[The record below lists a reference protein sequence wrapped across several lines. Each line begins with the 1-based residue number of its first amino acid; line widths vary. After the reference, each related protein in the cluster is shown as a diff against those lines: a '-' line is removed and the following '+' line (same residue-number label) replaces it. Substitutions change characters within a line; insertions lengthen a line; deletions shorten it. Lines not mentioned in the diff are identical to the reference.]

1 MPLNKRLVE
10 CDDDEDQLYGVLA
23 ALMLTLP
30 AAVRDTKPAD
40 VLRANGYCH
49 RSAMETLRVSDLE
62 EMGVLRGHASMM
74 MGLLRPGGDPPPTP
88 KPAARNETSS
98 EPVRMNGRY
107 MRCRAFPDVVS
118 GGTPARRPWKAF
130 IMAFTVVLRA
140 IGVPLPVPDVVLD
153 VALTPM
159 RAYEPVDPDASG
171 MV

>member
-1 MPLNKRLVE
+1 MPLNKRLID

-88 KPAARNETSS
+88 KA
-98 EPVRMNGRY
+98 GR
-107 MRCRAFPDVVS
+107 S
-118 GGTPARRPWKAF
+118 K
-130 IMAFTVVLRA
+130 
-140 IGVPLPVPDVVLD
+140 
-153 VALTPM
+153 
-159 RAYEPVDPDASG
+159 
-171 MV
+171 